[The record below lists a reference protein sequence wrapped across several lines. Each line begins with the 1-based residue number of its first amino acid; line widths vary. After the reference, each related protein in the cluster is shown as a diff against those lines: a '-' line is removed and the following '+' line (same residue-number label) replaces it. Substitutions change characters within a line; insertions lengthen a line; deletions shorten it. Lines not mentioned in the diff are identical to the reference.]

1 MVRMHARAALRVA
14 MLAVITGLIGCADE
28 GSGSTSE
35 APPFVFRSLKL
46 NQKKPDGLMD
56 WSLNSPE
63 ARYELS
69 RQLVRARDPI
79 ALLYKDGKPSFRVQS
94 DLALVVNDGEQ
105 ILLEGDV
112 RLQQLNGAK
121 LLIQGDRLRWQ
132 PEQGLLL
139 IEQRPRATDG
149 TSRIGASDAQLQ
161 QRTNDLTLN
170 GVVELERWN
179 EDADASNPD
188 TTLRTGPAQ
197 WNLDTGLLNAQGPVL
212 GQRRDEEGTVLEQLQ
227 GQNLRGNTIQGDITV
242 QAPVNVQIPREKGVL
257 RAQDTTWNF
266 REQTIRSEQPFEA
279 DLDEAQ
285 IAGGRFRADLNDTTV
300 DVISDCRI
308 EQPGEKL
315 TADRCLW
322 NWQSEEVLAEGN
334 VQLLREANDQITR
347 ASRLEGRVG
356 EEGLITFTAPGG
368 KVESQ
373 VRFRSDEQDPSS
385 GRRNQ
390 SAPVEF

>member
-1 MVRMHARAALRVA
+1 M
-14 MLAVITGLIGCADE
+14 
-28 GSGSTSE
+28 
-35 APPFVFRSLKL
+35 
-46 NQKKPDGLMD
+46 
-56 WSLNSPE
+56 
-63 ARYELS
+63 
-69 RQLVRARDPI
+69 
-79 ALLYKDGKPSFRVQS
+79 
-94 DLALVVNDGEQ
+94 
-105 ILLEGDV
+105 
-112 RLQQLNGAK
+112 
-121 LLIQGDRLRWQ
+121 
-132 PEQGLLL
+132 
-139 IEQRPRATDG
+139 
-149 TSRIGASDAQLQ
+149 
-161 QRTNDLTLN
+161 
-170 GVVELERWN
+170 
-179 EDADASNPD
+179 
-188 TTLRTGPAQ
+188 
-197 WNLDTGLLNAQGPVL
+197 
-212 GQRRDEEGTVLEQLQ
+212 
-227 GQNLRGNTIQGDITV
+227 
-242 QAPVNVQIPREKGVL
+242 
-257 RAQDTTWNF
+257 
-266 REQTIRSEQPFEA
+266 
-279 DLDEAQ
+279 DEAQ

>member
-1 MVRMHARAALRVA
+1 MVKMRARAALRVA

-149 TSRIGASDAQLQ
+149 TSRIGASEAQLQ

>member
-1 MVRMHARAALRVA
+1 MVKMRARAALRVA

-28 GSGSTSE
+28 GSRSTSE

-149 TSRIGASDAQLQ
+149 TSRIGASEAQMQ
-161 QRTNDLTLN
+161 QRTNDLTSH

>member
-149 TSRIGASDAQLQ
+149 TSRIGASEAQLQ

-385 GRRNQ
+385 SRRNQ